1 MKKFF
6 LFVWEITK
14 VAAISL
20 AIIIPVR
27 YFLIQPFYVKGASM
41 EPNFHDNEY
50 LIIDELSYRFQE
62 ATRGQ
67 VVVFRYPRNP
77 QEFYIKRVIALP
89 GEEIE
94 IKDGVITIFNEEN
107 PDGFV
112 IKEDYLSP
120 DLKTSYDSPERIV
133 VGPDEYFV
141 MGDNRNASKDSRTFG
156 PVNDGFITGKVLFRG
171 WPLSKITFF
180 GKDSWPKYENN

>member
-50 LIIDELSYRFQE
+50 LIIDELSYRFNE
-62 ATRGQ
+62 IERGQ
-67 VVVFRYPRNP
+67 VIVFRYPRNP
-77 QEFYIKRVIALP
+77 QEFYIKRVVGLP
-89 GEEIE
+89 GEEVE
-94 IKDGVITIFNEEN
+94 IVDGQIKIFNEDN
-107 PDGFV
+107 KNGF
-112 IKEDYLSP
+112 ILNEDYLSAN
-120 DLKTSYDSPERIV
+120 LVASHENRERVALAPE
-133 VGPDEYFV
+133 EYFV

-156 PVNDGFITGKVLFRG
+156 PVNKGFITGKVLFRG
-171 WPLSKITFF
+171 WPVSRIDFF
-180 GKDSWPKYENN
+180 DKDSWPKYENN

>member
-20 AIIIPVR
+20 AIILPVR

-50 LIIDELSYRFQE
+50 LIIDELSYRFNEVQ
-62 ATRGQ
+62 RGQ

-77 QEFYIKRVIALP
+77 QEFYIKRIIALP
-89 GEEIE
+89 GEEIQ
-94 IKDGVITIFNEEN
+94 IKDGLITIFNDN
-107 PDGFV
+107 YPDGL
-112 IKEDYLSP
+112 IMEEDYLSP
-120 DLKTSYDSPERIV
+120 DLKTSYESTEKVV
-133 VGPDEYFV
+133 VGPNEYFV

-156 PVNDGFITGKVLFRG
+156 PVNSEFVTGKVLFRG
-171 WPLSKITFF
+171 WPLSKVTFF